1 MLLSLRDVK
10 SSVALTVAPISSSE
24 ARPVESRDEDAFKI
38 GVVGKVVN
46 TEIRFVSSSRTLL
59 LRGPVSEAGSTRV
72 GATYCKE
79 EGEGSN

>member
-1 MLLSLRDVK
+1 MLLSLSDVK
-10 SSVALTVAPISSSE
+10 SSVASTVAPISSSE
-24 ARPVESRDEDAFKI
+24 ARPVESRDEDTFKT

-72 GATYCKE
+72 GATDHKE